1 MPRRASLDPSAAA
14 FLPPRRDLASLRE
27 ASRTCEGCTLWTH
40 ATQTV
45 FGEGN
50 PRARLVLVGEQ
61 PGDAEDR
68 LGHPFVGP
76 AGHLLDRCLEDAGID
91 RDLVY
96 ITNAVKHFKWEP
108 RGPRRLH
115 KAPSVGEIT
124 ACRPWLEAE
133 IRATQPRLIVCL
145 GVTAARSVFARAV
158 RLGDLR
164 GGPHATA
171 LGPPVYVT
179 IHPSAILRM
188 PERAMQDAEMARLV
202 EDLRTAAAQARP
214 DPGGVPSH
222 LPAL

>member
-1 MPRRASLDPSAAA
+1 MRTPDRSAATYV
-14 FLPPRRDLASLRE
+14 PPEGDLASL
-27 ASRTCEGCTLWTH
+27 AAAAAGCRGCDLYERG
-40 ATQTV
+40 TQTV
-45 FGEGN
+45 FGAGA
-50 PRARLVLVGEQ
+50 PRASLLFVGEQ
-61 PGDAEDR
+61 PGDQEDLAGR
-68 LGHPFVGP
+68 PFVGP
-76 AGHLLDRCLEDAGID
+76 AGQLLDEALARAGIE
-91 RDLVY
+91 RAQVY
-96 ITNAVKHFKWEP
+96 VTNAVKHFKWEP